1 MPAAKKENNYDEIL
15 KNQKDYLQTP
25 GIIYSIKFIFKAMG
39 KNVFDL
45 FPLDISKE
53 HKILSNKLSR
63 IQLLVIKF
71 PSYLFLVTFISSSTT
86 NTQLNQTIKRVLSV
100 NVKVMYHLFR
110 WAGVVGMLLAV
121 CFFPITY
128 SVTQKD

>member
-15 KNQKDYLQTP
+15 KNQKDYLQTS

-86 NTQLNQTIKRVLSV
+86 NTQLNQTIREYYL
-100 NVKVMYHLFR
+100 
-110 WAGVVGMLLAV
+110 
-121 CFFPITY
+121 
-128 SVTQKD
+128 